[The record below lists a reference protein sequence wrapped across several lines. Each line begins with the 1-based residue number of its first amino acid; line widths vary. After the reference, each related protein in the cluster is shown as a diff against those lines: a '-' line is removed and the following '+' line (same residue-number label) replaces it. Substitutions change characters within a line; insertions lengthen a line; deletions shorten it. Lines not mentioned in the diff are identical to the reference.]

1 LRQFGLIGYPLSH
14 SFSQH
19 FFSEKFLKENIMNA
33 QYDNFPI
40 ESIQSFA
47 ALWKEHPSLEGLN
60 VTIPYKKEVIPFLQ
74 HSSPVVQAIKACNCI
89 RKFNNELYGYNTD
102 VIGFEKSLL
111 PFLQAHHTHALILG
125 TGGASAAVQ
134 WVLQQLNIE
143 YQVVSRKANTQ
154 ELNTIKENTLE
165 LNTEI
170 KYKLSYEQ
178 LNKSIIESHT
188 LIINTSPLGM
198 YPNVHE
204 APPIEYD
211 AISPLHHLY
220 DLVYNPTETL
230 FMKNGLAKGATVQN
244 GLAMLHI
251 QAEESWAIWNA
262 KM

>member
-14 SFSQH
+14 SFSQK
-19 FFSEKFLKENIMNA
+19 FFTEKFLRENIVNV
-33 QYDNFPI
+33 QYENFPI
-40 ESIQSFA
+40 ATIESFA

-60 VTIPYKKEVIPFLQ
+60 VTIPYKKEVIAFLQ

-111 PFLQAHHTHALILG
+111 PFLKAHHTHALILG

-134 WVLQQLNIE
+134 WVLQKLNIQ
-143 YQVVSRKANTQ
+143 YQVVSRKS
-154 ELNTIKENTLE
+154 NTIEENTE
-165 LNTEI
+165 L
-170 KYKLSYEQ
+170 KASLSYDQ
-178 LNKSIIESHT
+178 LSNSIIESHT

-198 YPNVHE
+198 FPNVNE
-204 APPIEYD
+204 APPIAYD
-211 AISPLHHLY
+211 AITAQHHLY
-220 DLVYNPTETL
+220 DLVYNPIETL

-244 GLAMLHI
+244 GLDMLHI
-251 QAEESWAIWNA
+251 QAEESWTIWNA

>member
-1 LRQFGLIGYPLSH
+1 
-14 SFSQH
+14 
-19 FFSEKFLKENIMNA
+19 MNA

-134 WVLQQLNIE
+134 WVLQQLNIQ

-230 FMKNGLAKGATVQN
+230 FMKNGLAQGATVQN